1 MVENNLHS
9 KKTDVKSRQLFAGQP
24 RSDRYRIALY
34 SHDTMGLGHM
44 RRNLLIAHTLSE
56 SELNPTILMIAGG
69 KELNSYP
76 LPADLDCLILPSYH
90 KGLSGKYKSRNLDI
104 SGIELADMRANTIKC
119 ALKSF
124 QPDLFIVDN
133 VARGALG
140 ELEPALQSLRKKGS
154 SRCILG
160 LRDIQDNKDV
170 AHAQY
175 LADEQSMREFYD
187 AIWIYGDPAVYDRV
201 SEDNYATDIRA
212 KTKYTGYLDQ
222 SSHISF
228 SQGPSGNDELI
239 GLGFPPGPLVLCI
252 LGGGQD
258 GERLAE
264 AFVRTNFP
272 DNYNALLITGPYMP
286 SGAKHSIYKAASN
299 KPRLRVLEFVPELTA
314 LVEQADRVITMGG
327 YNSVCE
333 VLSFGKRSLIVP
345 RTEPRQEQWLRA
357 KRLEELQLVHMLH
370 PAKVTPEAISAWL
383 SRKDIQTPNVREKL
397 NMSGVETIQRL
408 VKDVAGTIGRN
419 NMSYTQNLKVGYV
432 LKMYPRFSETF
443 IVNEILAHEAAGLD
457 IEIFSLRPPNDGRFH
472 EVLAK
477 VRAPVIYL
485 PSAGLKTNRFWA
497 DIARASEQFP
507 RLWTVLASTIKEKP
521 SDIHQAILL
530 AEAVKASGITHLH
543 AHFGS
548 VATTVA
554 RLAALISELP
564 YSFTAHAKDIFH
576 ASVDSNDLR
585 VKLRDASN
593 TITVSNYNLNYLKSN
608 YGEAARNVLCIYNGI
623 DLNRFTYSK
632 PDNRP
637 AEIITVGR
645 LVEKK
650 GFTTLIEACALLAKS
665 DRLFSCTI
673 IGKGPLEQQL
683 RQKIQDFDLEKQV
696 RLLGPKSQ
704 EDVVKL
710 VQGASVFAAPCVI
723 GSDGNRDGMP
733 TVLLEAMALGTPC
746 VATDVTG
753 IPELVLDG
761 ETGLMVPQHDPESL
775 AAALERLLSDTELC
789 IRLAGNARRLIESK
803 FDIVKNT
810 AVLRTYYQQQKPD
823 ELLSLRPLCR

>member
-1 MVENNLHS
+1 MKIVVIVREPTLRTGNIMFS
-9 KKTDVKSRQLFAGQP
+9 
-24 RSDRYRIALY
+24 RYRIALY

-76 LPADLDCLILPSYH
+76 LPAGLDCLILPSYH
-90 KGLSGKYKSRNLDI
+90 KGLSGNYQSRHLDI
-104 SGIELADMRANTIKC
+104 SGVELADMRANTIKC

-124 QPDLFIVDN
+124 QPDMFIVDN

-140 ELEPALQSLRKKGS
+140 ELEPALQSLREKGD

-160 LRDIQDNKDV
+160 LRDIQDKKDV

-175 LADEQSMREFYD
+175 LADEQAMRDFYHE
-187 AIWIYGDPAVYDRV
+187 IWIYGDPAVYDRV
-201 SEDNYATDIRA
+201 NEDNYAADIRA

-222 SSHISF
+222 SSRVRF
-228 SQGPSGNDELI
+228 SPGPSGNDELI
-239 GLGFPPGPLVLCI
+239 GLGLPPGPLVLCI

-258 GERLAE
+258 GERLAN
-264 AFVRTNFP
+264 AFVQTKFP

-286 SGAKHSIYKAASN
+286 IAAKHNIYNAASN
-299 KPRLRVLEFVPELTA
+299 QPHLRVLEFVPELTA
-314 LVEQADRVITMGG
+314 LVEQADWVITMGG

-333 VLSFGKRSLIVP
+333 VLSFDKRSLIVP

-357 KRLEELQLVHMLH
+357 KRLEDLELAHMLH
-370 PAKVTPEAISAWL
+370 PSEVTPEAISAWL
-383 SRKDIQTPNVREKL
+383 HRKDIQIPHVREKL
-397 NMSGVETIQRL
+397 NISGVETVQRF
-408 VKDVAGTIGRN
+408 VKNVAGT
-419 NMSYTQNLKVGYV
+419 MKKKTAPYTQNLKVGYV

-443 IVNEILAHEAAGLD
+443 IVNEIIAHEATGLD
-457 IEIFSLRPPNDGRFH
+457 IEIFSLRQPNDGRFH

-477 VRAPVIYL
+477 VRAPVTYL
-485 PSAGLKTNRFWA
+485 PNADLKVKKFWA

-507 RLWTVLASTIKEKP
+507 RFWSVLASATREKT

-530 AEAVKASGITHLH
+530 AQAAKASGVTHLH

-554 RLAALISELP
+554 RLAALILELP

-576 ASVDSNDLR
+576 ESVDSNDLR
-585 VKLRDASN
+585 IKLRDAS
-593 TITVSNYNLNYLKSN
+593 TTVTVSNYNLNYLKST
-608 YGEAARNVLCIYNGI
+608 YGEAARNVLRIYNGM
-623 DLNRFTYSK
+623 DRDRFIYSK

-650 GFTTLIEACALLAKS
+650 GFATLIEACALLAKS
-665 DRLFSCTI
+665 DLLFSCTI

-683 RQKIQDFDLEKQV
+683 RQQILDFNLEKQV

-704 EDVVKL
+704 EEVVKL
-710 VQGASVFAAPCVI
+710 VQNAGVFAAPCII
-723 GSDGNRDGMP
+723 GSDGNRDGLP

-746 VATDVTG
+746 VATNVTG
-753 IPELVLDG
+753 ISELVLDG
-761 ETGLMVPQHDPESL
+761 ETGLMVPQNDPQSL
-775 AAALERLLSDTELC
+775 AAALERLLNDTELC
-789 IRLAGNARRLIESK
+789 IRLAQNARQLIESE
-803 FDIVKNT
+803 FDVAKNT
-810 AVLRTYYQQQKPD
+810 TVLRTCYQPPKPD
-823 ELLSLRPLCR
+823 ELLNFRPWDH